1 MRLLLFLVFLV
12 VPVLEIW
19 VLIQVGEV
27 IGGWPT
33 VAILLADSLL
43 GAWIVRR
50 EGRRAWRNLQAAL
63 QSGRMPDRELA
74 DGALIVAGGTLLL
87 TPGFLTDVLGF
98 LFILPFTRP
107 LLRRL
112 GAWFFARRVRTLAQ
126 NAAGPGL
133 GSPFGGLGSPFD
145 VMNGQSGPRGQ
156 GSPRGQGGQGGT
168 VIHGEVLRDEP
179 SGAGGPGGPREP
191 GGSGRDLTDR

>member
-50 EGRRAWRNLQAAL
+50 EGRRAWRNLQGAL

-87 TPGFLTDVLGF
+87 TPGFLTDVFGF

-107 LLRRL
+107 LVRKA
-112 GAWFFARRVRTLAQ
+112 GAWFFARRIRTLAQ
-126 NAAGPGL
+126 TAAGPGL
-133 GSPFGGLGSPFD
+133 GSPFGGPGSPFD
-145 VMNGQSGPRGQ
+145 AMRGQ
-156 GSPRGQGGQGGT
+156 GVPNGRSGASGP
-168 VIHGEVLRDEP
+168 VIHGEVVREEP
-179 SGAGGPGGPREP
+179 GGPGGSGAPHGP